1 VDIIV
6 GVISSA
12 TNTITQN
19 DSTYTFTIGIVNE
32 RHSDRSFSDD
42 VTWSNVGYY
51 DGTGNMR
58 DALIYMIT
66 YEGQTESPYTW
77 TACNQ
82 WLAEELTKLLKT
94 EFPSL
99 SWKYTEKDVS

>member
-1 VDIIV
+1 
-6 GVISSA
+6 
-12 TNTITQN
+12 
-19 DSTYTFTIGIVNE
+19 
-32 RHSDRSFSDD
+32 
-42 VTWSNVGYY
+42 
-51 DGTGNMR
+51 MR